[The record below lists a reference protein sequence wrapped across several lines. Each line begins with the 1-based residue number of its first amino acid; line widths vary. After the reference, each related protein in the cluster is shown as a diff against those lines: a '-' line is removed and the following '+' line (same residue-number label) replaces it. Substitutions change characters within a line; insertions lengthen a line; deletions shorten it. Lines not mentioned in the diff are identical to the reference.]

1 MSFSVAIHF
10 SVFLDIYKS
19 GYYAIS
25 SDISGNV
32 NRRVTF
38 LAPLTKIYMLRE
50 AKRIAKEVGADFREK

>member
-1 MSFSVAIHF
+1 MGFIRFSVAIHF
-10 SVFLDIYKS
+10 FGIF
-19 GYYAIS
+19 GYVQKWICYAIS

-38 LAPLTKIYMLRE
+38 KIYMLRE